1 MSSVSSPG
9 ESDLEGCG
17 RWLLVRATRVRLWTL
32 QGSRPGK
39 TTFSFVSCT
48 LGGGGVRV
56 WYGVGLGGLHSR
68 GEETVNG
75 ALRRWWGR
83 MLRLGAGYKI
93 FTS

>member
-1 MSSVSSPG
+1 
-9 ESDLEGCG
+9 
-17 RWLLVRATRVRLWTL
+17 VRLWTL

-48 LGGGGVRV
+48 MGGGGVKV

-68 GEETVNG
+68 GEETVDG
-75 ALRRWWGR
+75 ALRRWGH

-93 FTS
+93 VTG